1 MGKVD
6 EWSAGDWGGKGRSN
20 DEREE
25 EIMEEIWLSLC
36 AILFWREVRGLRC
49 GCGGVV
55 LVVILMM
62 LLLSCAPS
70 LLFPRRAASPCLT
83 HPEGDLGGCIH

>member
-1 MGKVD
+1 
-6 EWSAGDWGGKGRSN
+6 
-20 DEREE
+20 
-25 EIMEEIWLSLC
+25 MEEIWLSLC

-55 LVVILMM
+55 LVVIMM
-62 LLLSCAPS
+62 TLSGTCCQS
-70 LLFPRRAASPCLT
+70 LP